1 MILILGGTTEG
12 RKAVQVV
19 ESAGKPYY
27 STVGSEQAIEAAH
40 AIRLTGGME
49 EEEMARFCRE
59 KEISLLV
66 DAAHPFAIR
75 LHRTLA
81 KVSSRLRIPVVRLER
96 QYPERD
102 KRLIW
107 CADYAAAI
115 DRLRADGIRNLLAL
129 TGVKTIA
136 KLRPYWEQTPCWF
149 RILDRKESLSLAESD
164 GFPKER
170 LVFFHEGEDEKRL
183 LERLHPDAVLTKE
196 SGESGYFRE
205 KVEAAGACGIPVYVI
220 QRPLLPDSFTFV
232 QGVEG
237 LRKTIERLAP
247 GFFPLRSGFT
257 TGTCATAAAKAAL
270 VALLSRR
277 EQTASC
283 ITLPSG
289 EKITL
294 PVAATEWVDNAALC
308 TVVKD
313 SGDDPDVTNGTDVC
327 VTVAYAKQRVREQI
341 DGSQDRSC
349 AFTSESFPYLTLDGG
364 IGIGRVTKEGLEQ
377 AVGQAAINRVP
388 RQMIFAAVADVCEKA
403 NVSEPLHITVW
414 MPEGEALAK
423 RTFNPKLG
431 IEGGLS
437 VLGTSGI
444 LEPMSEQAIVAT
456 IETEIRQLHAVG
468 EEKILVTPG
477 NYGQAY
483 ASEYLKLD
491 LTKSVKS
498 SNYIGDTIDLAISY
512 GMKDFLLVGNIGKLV
527 KLAAGIFNTH
537 SKVADGRGEIFAV
550 HAAMAGAEA
559 KVVQEIYDCINT
571 DRMLDVLEREGL
583 REVVMQSILAAIEK
597 HVAGRVGDTMRFGV
611 IVFSE
616 KYGYLGQTSDA
627 ERELN
632 KWYIL

>member
-1 MILILGGTTEG
+1 
-12 RKAVQVV
+12 
-19 ESAGKPYY
+19 
-27 STVGSEQAIEAAH
+27 
-40 AIRLTGGME
+40 ME
-49 EEEMARFCRE
+49 EYVI
-59 KEISLLV
+59 KNQ
-66 DAAHPFAIR
+66 
-75 LHRTLA
+75 
-81 KVSSRLRIPVVRLER
+81 K
-96 QYPERD
+96 
-102 KRLIW
+102 
-107 CADYAAAI
+107 
-115 DRLRADGIRNLLAL
+115 
-129 TGVKTIA
+129 
-136 KLRPYWEQTPCWF
+136 KLR
-149 RILDRKESLSLAESD
+149 L
-164 GFPKER
+164 
-170 LVFFHEGEDEKRL
+170 
-183 LERLHPDAVLTKE
+183 
-196 SGESGYFRE
+196 
-205 KVEAAGACGIPVYVI
+205 GI
-220 QRPLLPDSFTFV
+220 
-232 QGVEG
+232 
-237 LRKTIERLAP
+237 
-247 GFFPLRSGFT
+247 T
-257 TGTCATAAAKAAL
+257 TGTCSAAAAQAA
-270 VALLSRR
+270 AMQLLLGVESHAVTLRTPKGMTVSVPVYLLESDDRR
-277 EQTASC
+277 ASYKV
-283 ITLPSG
+283 I
-289 EKITL
+289 
-294 PVAATEWVDNAALC
+294 
-308 TVVKD
+308 KD

-327 VTVAYAKQRVREQI
+327 VTVEYAQQSVGVDL
-341 DGSQDRSC
+341 DG
-349 AFTSESFPYLTLDGG
+349 AFTSQAYPYLTLDGG

-403 NVSEPLHITVW
+403 NFSEPLHITVW

-483 ASEYLKLD
+483 ASEYLGLD

-512 GMKDFLLVGNIGKLV
+512 GMNDFLLVGNIGKLV

-550 HAAMAGAEA
+550 HAAMAGADA

-571 DRMLDVLEREGL
+571 DRMLDVLEREGM

-616 KYGYLGQTSDA
+616 KYGYLGQTSDV

>member
-1 MILILGGTTEG
+1 
-12 RKAVQVV
+12 
-19 ESAGKPYY
+19 
-27 STVGSEQAIEAAH
+27 
-40 AIRLTGGME
+40 ME
-49 EEEMARFCRE
+49 EYVI
-59 KEISLLV
+59 KNQ
-66 DAAHPFAIR
+66 
-75 LHRTLA
+75 
-81 KVSSRLRIPVVRLER
+81 K
-96 QYPERD
+96 
-102 KRLIW
+102 
-107 CADYAAAI
+107 
-115 DRLRADGIRNLLAL
+115 
-129 TGVKTIA
+129 
-136 KLRPYWEQTPCWF
+136 KLR
-149 RILDRKESLSLAESD
+149 L
-164 GFPKER
+164 
-170 LVFFHEGEDEKRL
+170 
-183 LERLHPDAVLTKE
+183 
-196 SGESGYFRE
+196 
-205 KVEAAGACGIPVYVI
+205 GI
-220 QRPLLPDSFTFV
+220 
-232 QGVEG
+232 
-237 LRKTIERLAP
+237 
-247 GFFPLRSGFT
+247 T
-257 TGTCATAAAKAAL
+257 TGTCSAAAAQAAAMQLLLGVENHAVTLRTPKGMTVSVPVYLLESDSRKA
-270 VALLSRR
+270 SY
-277 EQTASC
+277 
-283 ITLPSG
+283 
-289 EKITL
+289 K
-294 PVAATEWVDNAALC
+294 
-308 TVVKD
+308 VVKD

-327 VTVAYAKQRVREQI
+327 VTVEYVKQRVREQT

-364 IGIGRVTKEGLEQ
+364 IGIGRVMKEGLEQ

-403 NVSEPLHITVW
+403 NVCEPLHITVW
-414 MPEGEALAK
+414 MPEGETLAK

-468 EEKILVTPG
+468 EEKVLVTPG

-483 ASEYLKLD
+483 ASEYLGLD
-491 LTKSVKS
+491 LAKSVKS

-571 DRMLDVLEREGL
+571 DRMLDVVEREGL
-583 REVVMQSILAAIEK
+583 REAVMQSILAAIEK
-597 HVAGRVGDTMRFGV
+597 HVAGRIGDAMRFGV

>member
-1 MILILGGTTEG
+1 
-12 RKAVQVV
+12 
-19 ESAGKPYY
+19 
-27 STVGSEQAIEAAH
+27 
-40 AIRLTGGME
+40 ME
-49 EEEMARFCRE
+49 EYVI
-59 KEISLLV
+59 KNQ
-66 DAAHPFAIR
+66 
-75 LHRTLA
+75 
-81 KVSSRLRIPVVRLER
+81 K
-96 QYPERD
+96 
-102 KRLIW
+102 
-107 CADYAAAI
+107 
-115 DRLRADGIRNLLAL
+115 
-129 TGVKTIA
+129 
-136 KLRPYWEQTPCWF
+136 KLR
-149 RILDRKESLSLAESD
+149 L
-164 GFPKER
+164 
-170 LVFFHEGEDEKRL
+170 
-183 LERLHPDAVLTKE
+183 
-196 SGESGYFRE
+196 
-205 KVEAAGACGIPVYVI
+205 GI
-220 QRPLLPDSFTFV
+220 
-232 QGVEG
+232 
-237 LRKTIERLAP
+237 
-247 GFFPLRSGFT
+247 T
-257 TGTCATAAAKAAL
+257 TGTCSAAAAQAAAMQLLLGVENHAVTLRTPKGMTVSVPVYLLESDSRKA
-270 VALLSRR
+270 SY
-277 EQTASC
+277 
-283 ITLPSG
+283 
-289 EKITL
+289 K
-294 PVAATEWVDNAALC
+294 
-308 TVVKD
+308 VVKD

-327 VTVAYAKQRVREQI
+327 VTVEYVKQRVREQT
-341 DGSQDRSC
+341 DGSRDRSC

-364 IGIGRVTKEGLEQ
+364 IGIGRVMKGGLEQ

-403 NVSEPLHITVW
+403 NVCEPLHITVW
-414 MPEGEALAK
+414 MPEGETLAK

-468 EEKILVTPG
+468 EEKVLVTPG

-483 ASEYLKLD
+483 ASEYLGLD
-491 LTKSVKS
+491 LAKSVKS

-571 DRMLDVLEREGL
+571 DRMLDVVEREGL
-583 REVVMQSILAAIEK
+583 REAVMQSILAAIEK
-597 HVAGRVGDTMRFGV
+597 HVAGRIGDAMRFGV

>member
-1 MILILGGTTEG
+1 
-12 RKAVQVV
+12 
-19 ESAGKPYY
+19 
-27 STVGSEQAIEAAH
+27 
-40 AIRLTGGME
+40 ME
-49 EEEMARFCRE
+49 EYVI
-59 KEISLLV
+59 KNQ
-66 DAAHPFAIR
+66 
-75 LHRTLA
+75 
-81 KVSSRLRIPVVRLER
+81 K
-96 QYPERD
+96 
-102 KRLIW
+102 
-107 CADYAAAI
+107 
-115 DRLRADGIRNLLAL
+115 
-129 TGVKTIA
+129 
-136 KLRPYWEQTPCWF
+136 KLR
-149 RILDRKESLSLAESD
+149 L
-164 GFPKER
+164 
-170 LVFFHEGEDEKRL
+170 
-183 LERLHPDAVLTKE
+183 
-196 SGESGYFRE
+196 
-205 KVEAAGACGIPVYVI
+205 GI
-220 QRPLLPDSFTFV
+220 
-232 QGVEG
+232 
-237 LRKTIERLAP
+237 
-247 GFFPLRSGFT
+247 T
-257 TGTCATAAAKAAL
+257 TGTCSAAAAQAAAMQLLLGVENHAVTLRTPKGMTVSVPVYLLESDSRKA
-270 VALLSRR
+270 SY
-277 EQTASC
+277 
-283 ITLPSG
+283 
-289 EKITL
+289 K
-294 PVAATEWVDNAALC
+294 
-308 TVVKD
+308 VVKD

-327 VTVAYAKQRVREQI
+327 VTVAYAKQRVREQT
-341 DGSQDRSC
+341 DGSRDRSC

-364 IGIGRVTKEGLEQ
+364 IGIGRVMKEGLEQ

-403 NVSEPLHITVW
+403 NVCEPLHITVW
-414 MPEGEALAK
+414 MPEGETLAK

-468 EEKILVTPG
+468 EEKVLVTPG

-483 ASEYLKLD
+483 ASEYLGLD
-491 LTKSVKS
+491 LAKSVKS

-571 DRMLDVLEREGL
+571 DRMLDVVEREGL
-583 REVVMQSILAAIEK
+583 REAVMQSILAAIEK
-597 HVAGRVGDTMRFGV
+597 HVAGRIGDAMRFGV

>member
-1 MILILGGTTEG
+1 
-12 RKAVQVV
+12 
-19 ESAGKPYY
+19 
-27 STVGSEQAIEAAH
+27 
-40 AIRLTGGME
+40 ME
-49 EEEMARFCRE
+49 EYVI
-59 KEISLLV
+59 KNQ
-66 DAAHPFAIR
+66 
-75 LHRTLA
+75 
-81 KVSSRLRIPVVRLER
+81 K
-96 QYPERD
+96 
-102 KRLIW
+102 
-107 CADYAAAI
+107 
-115 DRLRADGIRNLLAL
+115 
-129 TGVKTIA
+129 
-136 KLRPYWEQTPCWF
+136 KLR
-149 RILDRKESLSLAESD
+149 L
-164 GFPKER
+164 
-170 LVFFHEGEDEKRL
+170 
-183 LERLHPDAVLTKE
+183 
-196 SGESGYFRE
+196 
-205 KVEAAGACGIPVYVI
+205 GI
-220 QRPLLPDSFTFV
+220 
-232 QGVEG
+232 
-237 LRKTIERLAP
+237 
-247 GFFPLRSGFT
+247 T
-257 TGTCATAAAKAAL
+257 TGTCSAAAAQAA
-270 VALLSRR
+270 AMQLLLGVESHAVTLRTPKGMTVSVPVYVLESDSRK
-277 EQTASC
+277 S
-283 ITLPSG
+283 SY
-289 EKITL
+289 K
-294 PVAATEWVDNAALC
+294 
-308 TVVKD
+308 VVKD

-327 VTVAYAKQRVREQI
+327 VTVEYAQQSTREKSNRSAGTSGDKKPNGSVEIGGNAGSDGIVEASIQSSKN
-341 DGSQDRSC
+341 GSQDSSC

-388 RQMIFAAVADVCEKA
+388 RQMIFDAVADVCEKA
-403 NVSEPLHITVW
+403 NVCEPLHITVW
-414 MPEGEALAK
+414 MPEGETLAK

-483 ASEYLKLD
+483 ASEYLGLD
-491 LTKSVKS
+491 LAKSVKS

-550 HAAMAGAEA
+550 HAAMAGAGA
-559 KVVQEIYDCINT
+559 DVVQEIYDCINT
-571 DRMLDVLEREGL
+571 DRMLDVVEREGL

>member
-1 MILILGGTTEG
+1 M
-12 RKAVQVV
+12 R
-19 ESAGKPYY
+19 
-27 STVGSEQAIEAAH
+27 
-40 AIRLTGGME
+40 ME
-49 EEEMARFCRE
+49 EYVI
-59 KEISLLV
+59 KNQ
-66 DAAHPFAIR
+66 
-75 LHRTLA
+75 
-81 KVSSRLRIPVVRLER
+81 K
-96 QYPERD
+96 
-102 KRLIW
+102 
-107 CADYAAAI
+107 
-115 DRLRADGIRNLLAL
+115 
-129 TGVKTIA
+129 
-136 KLRPYWEQTPCWF
+136 KLR
-149 RILDRKESLSLAESD
+149 L
-164 GFPKER
+164 
-170 LVFFHEGEDEKRL
+170 
-183 LERLHPDAVLTKE
+183 
-196 SGESGYFRE
+196 
-205 KVEAAGACGIPVYVI
+205 GI
-220 QRPLLPDSFTFV
+220 
-232 QGVEG
+232 
-237 LRKTIERLAP
+237 
-247 GFFPLRSGFT
+247 T
-257 TGTCATAAAKAAL
+257 TGTCSAAAAQAAAMQLLLGVENHAVTLRTPKGMTVSVPVYLLESDSRKA
-270 VALLSRR
+270 SY
-277 EQTASC
+277 
-283 ITLPSG
+283 
-289 EKITL
+289 K
-294 PVAATEWVDNAALC
+294 
-308 TVVKD
+308 VVKD

-327 VTVAYAKQRVREQI
+327 VTVEYVKQRVREQT

-364 IGIGRVTKEGLEQ
+364 IGIGRVMKEGLEQ

-403 NVSEPLHITVW
+403 NVCEPLHITVW
-414 MPEGEALAK
+414 MPEGETLAK

-468 EEKILVTPG
+468 EEKVLVTPG

-483 ASEYLKLD
+483 ASEYLGLD
-491 LTKSVKS
+491 LAKSVKS

-571 DRMLDVLEREGL
+571 DRMLDVVEREGL
-583 REVVMQSILAAIEK
+583 REAVMQSILAAIEK
-597 HVAGRVGDTMRFGV
+597 HVAGRIGDTMRFGV

>member
-1 MILILGGTTEG
+1 
-12 RKAVQVV
+12 
-19 ESAGKPYY
+19 
-27 STVGSEQAIEAAH
+27 
-40 AIRLTGGME
+40 ME
-49 EEEMARFCRE
+49 EYVI
-59 KEISLLV
+59 KNQ
-66 DAAHPFAIR
+66 
-75 LHRTLA
+75 
-81 KVSSRLRIPVVRLER
+81 K
-96 QYPERD
+96 
-102 KRLIW
+102 
-107 CADYAAAI
+107 
-115 DRLRADGIRNLLAL
+115 
-129 TGVKTIA
+129 
-136 KLRPYWEQTPCWF
+136 KLR
-149 RILDRKESLSLAESD
+149 L
-164 GFPKER
+164 
-170 LVFFHEGEDEKRL
+170 
-183 LERLHPDAVLTKE
+183 
-196 SGESGYFRE
+196 
-205 KVEAAGACGIPVYVI
+205 GI
-220 QRPLLPDSFTFV
+220 
-232 QGVEG
+232 
-237 LRKTIERLAP
+237 
-247 GFFPLRSGFT
+247 T
-257 TGTCATAAAKAAL
+257 TGTCSAAAAQAAAMQLLLGVESHAVTLRTPKGMTVSVPVYRLESDDRKASYK
-270 VALLSRR
+270 V
-277 EQTASC
+277 
-283 ITLPSG
+283 I
-289 EKITL
+289 
-294 PVAATEWVDNAALC
+294 
-308 TVVKD
+308 KD

-327 VTVAYAKQRVREQI
+327 VTVEYAQQSAGVDI
-341 DGSQDRSC
+341 DRRQDRSC
-349 AFTSESFPYLTLDGG
+349 AFTSESYPYLTLDGG

-403 NVSEPLHITVW
+403 NVREPLEITVW

-456 IETEIRQLHAVG
+456 IETEIRQLYAVG

-483 ASEYLKLD
+483 ASEYLGLD

-550 HAAMAGAEA
+550 HAAMAGADA

-571 DRMLDVLEREGL
+571 ERMLDVVEREGL

-597 HVAGRVGDTMRFGV
+597 HVAGRVGDAMRFGV

-616 KYGYLGQTSDA
+616 KYGYLGQTRDA

>member
-1 MILILGGTTEG
+1 
-12 RKAVQVV
+12 
-19 ESAGKPYY
+19 
-27 STVGSEQAIEAAH
+27 
-40 AIRLTGGME
+40 ME
-49 EEEMARFCRE
+49 EYVI
-59 KEISLLV
+59 KNQ
-66 DAAHPFAIR
+66 
-75 LHRTLA
+75 
-81 KVSSRLRIPVVRLER
+81 K
-96 QYPERD
+96 
-102 KRLIW
+102 
-107 CADYAAAI
+107 
-115 DRLRADGIRNLLAL
+115 
-129 TGVKTIA
+129 
-136 KLRPYWEQTPCWF
+136 KLR
-149 RILDRKESLSLAESD
+149 L
-164 GFPKER
+164 
-170 LVFFHEGEDEKRL
+170 
-183 LERLHPDAVLTKE
+183 
-196 SGESGYFRE
+196 
-205 KVEAAGACGIPVYVI
+205 GI
-220 QRPLLPDSFTFV
+220 
-232 QGVEG
+232 
-237 LRKTIERLAP
+237 
-247 GFFPLRSGFT
+247 T
-257 TGTCATAAAKAAL
+257 TGTCSAAAAQAAAIQLLLDVESHTVTLRTPKGMTVSVPVYLLESDSRKA
-270 VALLSRR
+270 SY
-277 EQTASC
+277 
-283 ITLPSG
+283 
-289 EKITL
+289 K
-294 PVAATEWVDNAALC
+294 
-308 TVVKD
+308 VVKD

-327 VTVAYAKQRVREQI
+327 VTVEFAKQRVCEQK
-341 DGSQDRSC
+341 DESQDRSC

-388 RQMIFAAVADVCEKA
+388 RQMIFDAVADVCEKA
-403 NVSEPLHITVW
+403 NVCEPLHITVW
-414 MPEGEALAK
+414 MPEGETLAK

-483 ASEYLKLD
+483 ASEYLGLD
-491 LTKSVKS
+491 LAKSVKS

-550 HAAMAGAEA
+550 HAAIAGAGA
-559 KVVQEIYDCINT
+559 NVVQEIYNCINT

>member
-1 MILILGGTTEG
+1 
-12 RKAVQVV
+12 
-19 ESAGKPYY
+19 
-27 STVGSEQAIEAAH
+27 
-40 AIRLTGGME
+40 ME
-49 EEEMARFCRE
+49 EYVI
-59 KEISLLV
+59 KNQ
-66 DAAHPFAIR
+66 
-75 LHRTLA
+75 
-81 KVSSRLRIPVVRLER
+81 K
-96 QYPERD
+96 
-102 KRLIW
+102 
-107 CADYAAAI
+107 
-115 DRLRADGIRNLLAL
+115 
-129 TGVKTIA
+129 
-136 KLRPYWEQTPCWF
+136 KLR
-149 RILDRKESLSLAESD
+149 L
-164 GFPKER
+164 
-170 LVFFHEGEDEKRL
+170 
-183 LERLHPDAVLTKE
+183 
-196 SGESGYFRE
+196 
-205 KVEAAGACGIPVYVI
+205 GI
-220 QRPLLPDSFTFV
+220 
-232 QGVEG
+232 
-237 LRKTIERLAP
+237 
-247 GFFPLRSGFT
+247 T
-257 TGTCATAAAKAAL
+257 TGTCSAAAAQAAAMQLLLGVENHAVTLRTPKGMTVSVPVYLLESDSRKA
-270 VALLSRR
+270 SY
-277 EQTASC
+277 
-283 ITLPSG
+283 
-289 EKITL
+289 K
-294 PVAATEWVDNAALC
+294 
-308 TVVKD
+308 VVKD

-327 VTVAYAKQRVREQI
+327 VTVAYAKQRVREQT
-341 DGSQDRSC
+341 DGSRDRSC

-364 IGIGRVTKEGLEQ
+364 IGIGRVMKGGLEQ

-403 NVSEPLHITVW
+403 NVCEPLHITVW
-414 MPEGEALAK
+414 MPEGETLAK

-468 EEKILVTPG
+468 EEKVLVTPG

-483 ASEYLKLD
+483 ASEYLGLD
-491 LTKSVKS
+491 LAKSVKS

-571 DRMLDVLEREGL
+571 DRMLDVVEREGL
-583 REVVMQSILAAIEK
+583 REAVMQSILAAIEK
-597 HVAGRVGDTMRFGV
+597 HVAGRIGDAMRFGV

>member
-1 MILILGGTTEG
+1 
-12 RKAVQVV
+12 
-19 ESAGKPYY
+19 
-27 STVGSEQAIEAAH
+27 
-40 AIRLTGGME
+40 ME
-49 EEEMARFCRE
+49 EYVI
-59 KEISLLV
+59 KNQ
-66 DAAHPFAIR
+66 
-75 LHRTLA
+75 
-81 KVSSRLRIPVVRLER
+81 K
-96 QYPERD
+96 
-102 KRLIW
+102 
-107 CADYAAAI
+107 
-115 DRLRADGIRNLLAL
+115 
-129 TGVKTIA
+129 
-136 KLRPYWEQTPCWF
+136 KLR
-149 RILDRKESLSLAESD
+149 L
-164 GFPKER
+164 
-170 LVFFHEGEDEKRL
+170 
-183 LERLHPDAVLTKE
+183 
-196 SGESGYFRE
+196 
-205 KVEAAGACGIPVYVI
+205 GI
-220 QRPLLPDSFTFV
+220 
-232 QGVEG
+232 
-237 LRKTIERLAP
+237 
-247 GFFPLRSGFT
+247 T
-257 TGTCATAAAKAAL
+257 TGTCSAAAAQAAAMQLLLGVESHAVTLRTPKGMTVSVPVYLLESDSRKA
-270 VALLSRR
+270 SY
-277 EQTASC
+277 
-283 ITLPSG
+283 
-289 EKITL
+289 K
-294 PVAATEWVDNAALC
+294 
-308 TVVKD
+308 VVKD

-327 VTVAYAKQRVREQI
+327 VTVEYVKQRVREQT
-341 DGSQDRSC
+341 DGSQDRFC

-364 IGIGRVTKEGLEQ
+364 IGIGRVMKEGLEQ

-403 NVSEPLHITVW
+403 NVCEPLHITVW
-414 MPEGEALAK
+414 MPEGETLAK

-468 EEKILVTPG
+468 EEKVLVTPG

-483 ASEYLKLD
+483 ASEYLGLD
-491 LTKSVKS
+491 LAKSVKS

-571 DRMLDVLEREGL
+571 DRMLDVVEREGL
-583 REVVMQSILAAIEK
+583 REAVMQSILAAIEK
-597 HVAGRVGDTMRFGV
+597 HVAGRIGDTMRFGV